1 MKKLLL
7 VSCIAF
13 SMVSCA
19 QKYNGGK
26 FEVSG
31 KAKNLTAKTIYLKE
45 LDFNNNTPIV
55 IDSSAVAP
63 DGTYTLKADTKGQHL
78 FFLSA
83 DHTFPYL
90 VINDGSKITVNID
103 ATDATHP
110 DVKGSDATVKLYS
123 FINTYKDKDSILG
136 NTFQQLDSLKK
147 LSTSSPM
154 QDSLQAALTR
164 QKEVELDDMNAVIKT
179 FLRNND
185 NSISTFYVLN
195 AMAVRSIAPSDLLP
209 IAQAASDKFKE
220 DGALAA
226 FTSRLKEAVSSSSSG
241 NYPLENQQAP
251 DLAMQSPDGKT
262 IKISDFKGKYVL
274 VDFWASWCGPCRGE
288 NPNVVA
294 AYNKF
299 KDKNF
304 TILGVSLDKDKAA
317 WEKAI
322 KDDGLVWNQMSDLKF
337 WDSKAVNAYKF
348 NGIPFNVLIDPSGK
362 IIANSL
368 RGDDLESKLA
378 EVLK

>member
-136 NTFQQLDSLKK
+136 NTF
-147 LSTSSPM
+147 
-154 QDSLQAALTR
+154 
-164 QKEVELDDMNAVIKT
+164 
-179 FLRNND
+179 
-185 NSISTFYVLN
+185 
-195 AMAVRSIAPSDLLP
+195 
-209 IAQAASDKFKE
+209 
-220 DGALAA
+220 
-226 FTSRLKEAVSSSSSG
+226 
-241 NYPLENQQAP
+241 
-251 DLAMQSPDGKT
+251 
-262 IKISDFKGKYVL
+262 
-274 VDFWASWCGPCRGE
+274 
-288 NPNVVA
+288 
-294 AYNKF
+294 
-299 KDKNF
+299 
-304 TILGVSLDKDKAA
+304 
-317 WEKAI
+317 
-322 KDDGLVWNQMSDLKF
+322 
-337 WDSKAVNAYKF
+337 
-348 NGIPFNVLIDPSGK
+348 
-362 IIANSL
+362 
-368 RGDDLESKLA
+368 
-378 EVLK
+378 